1 MPIRKQAVIQKDDQ
15 ANQKENQEN
24 LGNQYE

>member
-1 MPIRKQAVIQKDDQ
+1 MPIRKQAEIQKDDQ
-15 ANQKENQEN
+15 AKQKENQEN